1 MNVCYFCGTIDDF
14 INQSKKNSNMENT
27 KFLSRLFFVLLV
39 LVSFSTQNIQGQS
52 SSTLL
57 NKGLFTNTGIINT
70 GNQLAR
76 SGQPSLHNVAI
87 YRNRIV
93 VDGNTTNYWKNDGE
107 WLCYGGDDGNTIS
120 MYIYNPIQK
129 ELRFRIIINAY
140 YQPLPQMPGV
150 NIQSVTD
157 TYFVAGNHIS
167 EYTGN
172 SSGGGAAPQQGGTYQ
187 QPNSRPASKCQ
198 NCLGSG
204 NCSRSGTVYDK
215 YYCHG
220 SRSCAHCYGR
230 GTVSGTF
237 GGTIQC
243 SFCNGSGRCG
253 YCRGSGMCSQCGGSG
268 YKN

>member
-1 MNVCYFCGTIDDF
+1 MFVIFAA
-14 INQSKKNSNMENT
+14 QSMTLLTNLKNNSNMENT

-140 YQPLPQMPGV
+140 YNLQEIFSSYKIVLV
-150 NIQSVTD
+150 NQRN
-157 TYFVAGNHIS
+157 NH
-167 EYTGN
+167 
-172 SSGGGAAPQQGGTYQ
+172 
-187 QPNSRPASKCQ
+187 
-198 NCLGSG
+198 
-204 NCSRSGTVYDK
+204 V
-215 YYCHG
+215 
-220 SRSCAHCYGR
+220 
-230 GTVSGTF
+230 
-237 GGTIQC
+237 
-243 SFCNGSGRCG
+243 
-253 YCRGSGMCSQCGGSG
+253 
-268 YKN
+268 